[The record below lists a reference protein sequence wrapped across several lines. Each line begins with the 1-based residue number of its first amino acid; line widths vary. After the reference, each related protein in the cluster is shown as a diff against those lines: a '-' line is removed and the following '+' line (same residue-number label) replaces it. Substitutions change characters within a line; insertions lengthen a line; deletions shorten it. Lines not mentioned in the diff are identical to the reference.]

1 MAKTKPKTVTIDNL
15 EITEHKDKLWV
26 FFTNDEYEAAMD
38 IDTAQ
43 KFAQY
48 VLDVY
53 GPPRRVK

>member
-1 MAKTKPKTVTIDNL
+1 MAKTKPKIIKIDNL

-26 FFTNDEYEAAMD
+26 FFTNDEFEAAMD

-48 VLDVY
+48 VLETY
-53 GPPRRVK
+53 GELE